1 MRQLRASPRLRDFS
15 RRVVLTRASGGGAP
29 PPFHLA
35 IPVNDLAKAREFYGV
50 TLGCDEG
57 RSSARWVDWN
67 LFGHQ
72 VVTHL
77 VDNYR
82 GQAHANPV
90 DGDPVPVP
98 HFGLALSQDDFN
110 ALADKVRDTGV
121 KFEIEPHVRFA
132 GQPGEQSTMFFFDP
146 SGNALEFKAMT
157 FPENLFAKY
166 EVSSSGQ
173 LGKADGMAA
182 GT

>member
-1 MRQLRASPRLRDFS
+1 M
-15 RRVVLTRASGGGAP
+15 P

-35 IPVNDLAKAREFYGV
+35 IPVNDLVQARKFYGE

-72 VVTHL
+72 VSRLVRASVHSTATDTSTRRHSPTKVVTHL
-77 VDNYR
+77 VDNYQ

-98 HFGLALSQDDFN
+98 HFGLALPQDAFD
-110 ALADKVRDTGV
+110 ALATKVRAAGV
-121 KFEIEPHVRFA
+121 KFEIEPHVRFV

-157 FPENLFAKY
+157 HPENLFAKY
-166 EVSSSGQ
+166 EVASSGQ

-182 GT
+182 AL